1 MLVDAARSFG
11 RTLVKLR
18 IGVVFVNS
26 FMLVAI
32 GYISL
37 SQWKLDALT
46 IGEIAFIFGL
56 VLRLN
61 LLANRFL
68 MQVNGV
74 FRHFGQ
80 VQDSMNTVAEPVEL
94 VDVPGASILQVNKA
108 AIDFKSVSFNYCLL
122 YTSPSP
128 RDKRQSRMPSSA

>member
-1 MLVDAARSFG
+1 
-11 RTLVKLR
+11 
-18 IGVVFVNS
+18 
-26 FMLVAI
+26 MLVAI

-80 VQDSMNTVAEPVEL
+80 VQDSMNTVSGCA
-94 VDVPGASILQVNKA
+94 GRFNFAS
-108 AIDFKSVSFNYCLL
+108 
-122 YTSPSP
+122 
-128 RDKRQSRMPSSA
+128 